1 MIMNDTTM
9 KKIGISIMVAVST
22 AASAQTLQSF
32 DPTELAKQRIMP
44 LNALTMPILFQTK
57 TQTKIDY
64 TTVVVAGR
72 GSFPDEYKDAADKL
86 DNRSFQR
93 AQDEFQ
99 RRAAI
104 EKLLPYLNELESQI
118 EAATEFLIPAT
129 VTVGEYDFNMKRFP
143 VQIRLD
149 GVSKDFQGG
158 FYCSRGGYETDQYRN
173 ILQACVKAEDVLTNG
188 SPFQWL
194 SIRESDAAQK
204 FKFLYTSRQIRALL
218 QVRLTGKYESL
229 GSKHLWGR
237 GHLLSQSVYVEHL
250 VPAKSTALY
259 LLNAGTE
266 ELLYTLLPSASEESK
281 TLATI
286 GMQKPATTQTMTKQP
301 LKIKLD

>member
-1 MIMNDTTM
+1 
-9 KKIGISIMVAVST
+9 MVAAST

-32 DPTELAKQRIMP
+32 DPAELARQRIMP
-44 LNALTMPILFQTK
+44 LNALTMPMLFKTK
-57 TQTKIDY
+57 VKAKIDY
-64 TTVVVAGR
+64 TTVIAAGQA
-72 GSFPDEYKDAADKL
+72 SVPDEYKDAAEKL
-86 DNRSFQR
+86 DNRSILR

-104 EKLLPYLNELESQI
+104 EKLLPYLNELESQVG
-118 EAATEFLIPAT
+118 AATEFLIPAT

-158 FYCSRGGYETDQYRN
+158 FYCSHGGYATDQYRN
-173 ILQACVKAEDVLTNG
+173 ILQACIKAEDVLTNG

-194 SIRESDAAQK
+194 SIRDMDVAQK
-204 FKFLYTSRQIRALL
+204 FKSLYTSRQIRALL
-218 QVRLTGKYESL
+218 QVQLTGKYESL
-229 GSKHLWGR
+229 GSKHLWG
-237 GHLLSQSVYVEHL
+237 QSVYVEYL

-259 LLNAGTE
+259 LLNARTE
-266 ELLYTLLPSASEESK
+266 ELLYTLLPSVSEESK
-281 TLATI
+281 TLAI
-286 GMQKPATTQTMTKQP
+286 VGMQKPSVAQSGAKQP